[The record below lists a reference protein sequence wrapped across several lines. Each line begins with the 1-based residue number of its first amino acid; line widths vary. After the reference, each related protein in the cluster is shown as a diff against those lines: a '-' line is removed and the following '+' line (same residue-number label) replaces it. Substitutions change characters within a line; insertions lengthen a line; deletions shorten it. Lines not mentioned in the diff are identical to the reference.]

1 MALYTIRSGIT
12 NHPETS
18 VLQSISDMVRTGGLV
33 NPSSDFLVGE
43 ASGGGLNVSVG
54 IGNAYVKG
62 ANTNAYP
69 VRLTTTYNQEIS
81 PNTSGNPRIDAIV
94 LYIDLSATPNPSGAG
109 EGVALI
115 TAVEGIPASSPV
127 APTESAIQAIVGASN
142 PYLRLANVTVANNAS
157 GISEANIV
165 NIKRRVFIQTY
176 APIYEEAFDA
186 TWTPN
191 FVNSNKQKMRLTGNV
206 TVSAP
211 ENMEIGDLIQIEFL
225 QDASGG
231 RSVTWFSG
239 ITWLSA
245 DYSLNT
251 DPNSISVFI
260 FEKTGN
266 STFKGYLAGKE
277 Y

>member
-115 TAVEGIPASSPV
+115 TAVEEIPASSPV